1 MNNNK
6 INHLNDNNKK
16 SEYIVIDFTYNE
28 LINNCNEKNTIE
40 IYKIFIGLVVYNVI
54 IILFQIIKLKTAF
67 KPIYLVPF
75 LITLG
80 FKIYD
85 AFIYSSDVYS
95 SSRLKLSYLI
105 SFLPSFI
112 ITLSEFN
119 FTFTVYVMS
128 VTLFLS
134 ICSVLLLF
142 VRNVFYY
149 VSICTIIN
157 AILPNTFII
166 IIIKELLML
175 YLIMTKRIIE
185 LKVKGKIH
193 EFFFYEIS
201 NILLIIPYLLSLYRK
216 RIQSRIKYVLDK

>member
-105 SFLPSFI
+105 SFLPSCI

>member
-16 SEYIVIDFTYNE
+16 SEYIVIDFTYDE

-54 IILFQIIKLKTAF
+54 IILLQIIKLKTTF